1 MRNVQNRNLAMQII
15 LTLVTCGIYGII
27 WFILMVDDVN
37 TVSDKEGAM
46 SGVMVFLL
54 SFITC
59 GIYSLVW
66 YYQAGQALDQVRS
79 ERGEA
84 QGSLGILYL
93 VLALFGLSICSM
105 ALIQN
110 ELNKIADTPSN
121 VVDAN

>member
-37 TVSDKEGAM
+37 TVSGKEGAM

-79 ERGEA
+79 ARGEA
-84 QGSLGILYL
+84 QGNLGFLYL
-93 VLALFGLSICSM
+93 ILTFFGLSICSM